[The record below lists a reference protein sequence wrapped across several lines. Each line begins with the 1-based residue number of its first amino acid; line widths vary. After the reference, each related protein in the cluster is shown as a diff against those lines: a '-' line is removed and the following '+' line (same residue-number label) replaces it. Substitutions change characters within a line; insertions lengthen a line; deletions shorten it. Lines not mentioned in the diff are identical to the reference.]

1 MSTSAKVLINTT
13 EDLKQWSS
21 EMVAKRRA
29 LRASQAQVL
38 GALAAVVADPEM
50 EKRLEAVA
58 DRADVKRFAAEPA
71 PHSAFGSF
79 S

>member
-1 MSTSAKVLINTT
+1 MSTSAKVLIDTT

-29 LRASQAQVL
+29 LRASQAKVL
-38 GALAAVVADPEM
+38 GALAVVVADPEM
-50 EKRLEAVA
+50 DKRLELVA